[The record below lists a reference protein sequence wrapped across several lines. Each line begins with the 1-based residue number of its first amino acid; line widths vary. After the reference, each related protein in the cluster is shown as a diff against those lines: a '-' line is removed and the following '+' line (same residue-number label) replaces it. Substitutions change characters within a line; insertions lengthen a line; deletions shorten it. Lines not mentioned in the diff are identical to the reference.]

1 MIVVKKMNVTPVLIC
16 LAAALL
22 GIAGGKLAIGRFGPY
37 LDGANQLASDF
48 WLGFIQGFFITVVP
62 LAVMILLSVTVY
74 GTPVALCALA
84 FETAQDAYYILSA
97 LLLISAGGGAV
108 LLPCVFFITA
118 RAFLA
123 YCYLLLRCAPSYR
136 AETKT
141 LANGLSTLL
150 SKNSRLFYRDF
161 TAVAGLMCIGGFSPT
176 RSFIFHNRNGT

>member
-97 LLLISAGGGAV
+97 LSVPTDGAALTSLFADKLSAFSFMLFTLLYT
-108 LLPCVFFITA
+108 PCVA
-118 RAFLA
+118 AFAAIRREFKSFGKAL
-123 YCYLLLRCAPSYR
+123 
-136 AETKT
+136 
-141 LANGLSTLL
+141 
-150 SKNSRLFYRDF
+150 
-161 TAVAGLMCIGGFSPT
+161 AVAAGQCLIAYGAALVFYHAAGLVLHFLV
-176 RSFIFHNRNGT
+176 

>member
-123 YCYLLLRCAPSYR
+123 YCYLLLAVRTLSYR

-161 TAVAGLMCIGGFSPT
+161 TAVVGLMCIGGFFAHT
-176 RSFIFHNRNGT
+176 IFYFS